1 MSSDDV
7 THEGDMPQQGPGQVL
22 AEARSALA
30 ISIEETAEILNL
42 PVRVIKAIEENDAD
56 KLPDDVYVY
65 GYIRA
70 YAKLMGLA
78 GDPLIKAW
86 TAHHSEVDP
95 LDSAPTGTGQ
105 PIGVPGG
112 IESSEPPKMGRWFA
126 IAMVLSAFFVA
137 FVLTQPEPQEP
148 MIAEDNPVEGV
159 PNPLEM
165 NAADAVLDPPA
176 EGAEVPLEEFV
187 EVIVDEPGLPE
198 MDAAESQ
205 PEAQA
210 SETIAAEPIAV
221 PEEASEE
228 TAEELR
234 EEATEKATEEEDMQ
248 MSMSVAP
255 AILENAELTETADT
269 EKPAAVELAMAYAL
283 PRLTEFG
290 NDEIVMTFDQASWFE
305 IRNQDGVLLF
315 ADLGA
320 VGEVR
325 RYIGAAPFVI
335 KLGNAPAVMLE
346 FNGAAVSL
354 SPFTSRS
361 NVANLTL
368 TP

>member
-95 LDSAPTGTGQ
+95 LDSASTGTGH

-137 FVLTQPEPQEP
+137 FEEIRLPLLEYTELF
-148 MIAEDNPVEGV
+148 ARGV
-159 PNPLEM
+159 
-165 NAADAVLDPPA
+165 
-176 EGAEVPLEEFV
+176 G
-187 EVIVDEPGLPE
+187 
-198 MDAAESQ
+198 
-205 PEAQA
+205 
-210 SETIAAEPIAV
+210 
-221 PEEASEE
+221 
-228 TAEELR
+228 
-234 EEATEKATEEEDMQ
+234 EATDIVEKEMYT
-248 MSMSVAP
+248 
-255 AILENAELTETADT
+255 LADR
-269 EKPAAVELAMAYAL
+269 M
-283 PRLTEFG
+283 R
-290 NDEIVMTFDQASWFE
+290 
-305 IRNQDGVLLF
+305 
-315 ADLGA
+315 
-320 VGEVR
+320 
-325 RYIGAAPFVI
+325 
-335 KLGNAPAVMLE
+335 
-346 FNGAAVSL
+346 
-354 SPFTSRS
+354 
-361 NVANLTL
+361 
-368 TP
+368 

>member
-1 MSSDDV
+1 M
-7 THEGDMPQQGPGQVL
+7 
-22 AEARSALA
+22 
-30 ISIEETAEILNL
+30 
-42 PVRVIKAIEENDAD
+42 
-56 KLPDDVYVY
+56 
-65 GYIRA
+65 
-70 YAKLMGLA
+70 
-78 GDPLIKAW
+78 
-86 TAHHSEVDP
+86 
-95 LDSAPTGTGQ
+95 
-105 PIGVPGG
+105 
-112 IESSEPPKMGRWFA
+112 
-126 IAMVLSAFFVA
+126 
-137 FVLTQPEPQEP
+137 
-148 MIAEDNPVEGV
+148 
-159 PNPLEM
+159 
-165 NAADAVLDPPA
+165 
-176 EGAEVPLEEFV
+176 PLEEFV

-205 PEAQA
+205 SEAQA